1 MDESKDNEDGIVRE
15 QLPLGEEEYETFY
28 AITNKKAIMEA
39 GRLLLSLGDLD
50 VEVQSVIRRNG
61 PKVSEPMKKVSVRRY
76 FSSSL
81 GSIFSTLDD
90 VLSQLEQSTS
100 NTADDNK
107 KDKTDGKNE
116 EPQILPQNSGE
127 FQKEE
132 SVLRGLYNIT
142 GKE

>member
-1 MDESKDNEDGIVRE
+1 MDVNKDNEDGIVRE

-28 AITNKKAIMEA
+28 AITNKKAIIEA
-39 GRLLLSLGDLD
+39 GRVLQSLGDLGL
-50 VEVQSVIRRNG
+50 EVQSEIRRNV

-100 NTADDNK
+100 NAADDNK

-116 EPQILPQNSGE
+116 EPQSVPQNSGE

-142 GKE
+142 GKQ

>member
-28 AITNKKAIMEA
+28 AIAHKRTIIEA
-39 GRLLLSLGDLD
+39 ARILKSLGDLD
-50 VEVQSVIRRNG
+50 VIVQSEIRPNVL
-61 PKVSEPMKKVSVRRY
+61 KVSEPMKKVSVRRY

-90 VLSQLEQSTS
+90 VLSQVEQSTS
-100 NTADDNK
+100 NAADDNK

-116 EPQILPQNSGE
+116 EPQSLPQNPGE

>member
-50 VEVQSVIRRNG
+50 VEVQSEIRRNG
-61 PKVSEPMKKVSVRRY
+61 PKVSEPMRKVSVRRY